1 MYIYIWK
8 TSDGIPFYVGLTKNR
23 SRTNPNNSGNRNWLT
38 TQKLNEIG
46 CHNVII
52 EIRPVESIVAGREL
66 ECKLIAEIGRIQT
79 GTGTLTNLTSGG
91 EGTKSPSPEHKDLL
105 RRLMSDPNHPAHS
118 PEAREKQRKRMQD
131 PDVKAKFSGNNNP
144 AKKPE
149 VRAKIKAKWADPNF
163 KAAMKLART
172 GIKRQL
178 SDETKQVL
186 RTKLINNP
194 NMKNWN
200 ERNGKDANFDAK
212 RIAGI
217 KASQDK
223 RREKMSDPQ
232 ALAQRKERLK
242 ATMNSEEFKAKR
254 SQWDTPE
261 YRAKLSAAK
270 KAYWDRKRG
279 I

>member
-8 TSDGIPFYVGLTKNR
+8 TNDGVPFYVGLTKSR
-23 SRTNPNNSGNRNWLT
+23 HRTNPNNSGNRNWLT
-38 TQKLNEIG
+38 KQKLNEIG
-46 CHNVII
+46 CHNVIV

-79 GTGTLTNLTSGG
+79 GTGTLTNLREGG
-91 EGTKSPSPEHKDLL
+91 NGTESPSLEHRKKL
-105 RRLMSDPNHPAHS
+105 RQLMLDPNHPSRS
-118 PEAREKQRKRMQD
+118 PEARAKQRKRMQD
-131 PDVKAKFSGNNNP
+131 PDVKAKLSGDNNP
-144 AKKPE
+144 AKRPE

-172 GIKRQL
+172 GTKRQL
-178 SDETKQVL
+178 SEETKQAL
-186 RTKLINNP
+186 RNKLLNNP
-194 NMKNWN
+194 DMKNWS
-200 ERNGKDANFDAK
+200 ERNGKDADFDDK
-212 RIAGI
+212 RISGI
-217 KASQDK
+217 RASQYK

-242 ATMNSEEFKAKR
+242 ATMNSEEFKTKR